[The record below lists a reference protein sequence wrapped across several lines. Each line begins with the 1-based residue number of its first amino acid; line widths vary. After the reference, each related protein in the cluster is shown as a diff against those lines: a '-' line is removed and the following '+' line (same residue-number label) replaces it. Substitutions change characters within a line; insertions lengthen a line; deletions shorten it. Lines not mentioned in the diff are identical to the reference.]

1 MLFANIRPSSQP
13 AGNKVVLA
21 CESPRPPP
29 SIHPNQRRRARREGT
44 HSVAQGEI
52 KA

>member
-21 CESPRPPP
+21 CALLEAS
-29 SIHPNQRRRARREGT
+29 
-44 HSVAQGEI
+44 AQS
-52 KA
+52 